1 MEVVG
6 VEPTMPEAADLQSAG
21 VTNFPT
27 LPYLVP
33 QERLELSHLAIPE
46 PKSGVSTN
54 STNGALLY
62 LYFGGP
68 SRTCT
73 RTPQIM
79 SLTLYYL
86 SYRPNVSIIH

>member
-54 STNGALLY
+54 STIGAKLYILKHTKGNAILLSQY
-62 LYFGGP
+62 VGSCLVCFYIP
-68 SRTCT
+68 LKNNCHC
-73 RTPQIM
+73 
-79 SLTLYYL
+79 L
-86 SYRPNVSIIH
+86 